1 MLPEGAL
8 AALILAFNDLEQTAL
23 VMGGRIFANDY
34 R

>member
-8 AALILAFNDLEQTAL
+8 AALIFAFNDLEKTAL
-23 VMGGRIFANDY
+23 VMGGSIFANDY